1 MTSSVKMHAQGSK
14 TGVKEEVWHGNVVT
28 SGGEMNDNEEV
39 YKSIKPVLSYE
50 KFYYPDGV
58 TLYSEKWTYDEYA
71 PFPFGFHPFATD
83 EKKEEYYRETKDNS
97 FTGIVQ
103 GVAIDS
109 FRYVVDAIIDGFRKQ
124 VFVERNRTPI
134 FSV

>member
-1 MTSSVKMHAQGSK
+1 MYPTSQNTKLLSLRMTSSVKMHAQGSK
-14 TGVKEEVWHGNVVT
+14 TGEKEEVWRGNVVT
-28 SGGEMNDNEEV
+28 SEGEMNDNEEV

-83 EKKEEYYRETKDNS
+83 EKKEEYYRETKGQLVYGHCS
-97 FTGIVQ
+97 RRG
-103 GVAIDS
+103 
-109 FRYVVDAIIDGFRKQ
+109 Y
-124 VFVERNRTPI
+124 
-134 FSV
+134 